1 MSNVLCKTNQEIPQD
16 MLLGNLLFTNL
27 IDMQIADSDLSA
39 IFQKNNIPERYVKKI
54 SPSDAFRRA
63 SASIKNRIMYIT
75 ATNGNGN
82 DKVRV
87 EIDEIKS
94 DVDSIKRIIGIKR
107 VNEVSEDITY
117 EPMGEIIFNRAGGT
131 CVATP
136 YLVPGDA
143 DYQQFRDLCDE
154 VENKYSEWSVYH
166 NKDTVRN
173 IINRI
178 IADTHP
184 VNLMPTGL
192 CKFVPSGST
201 DLLYHLKEALSDM
214 SLYRAKTS
222 NGGDNIM
229 EIIPVIDTEEQR
241 ALIEKNFT
249 AEITEELFG
258 FTQELKE
265 VLSKKQ
271 TLSTRTATAY
281 VEKFNVLRNK
291 AKEYESLLGI
301 YVDSIYQQITDSL
314 ALVDDNVED
323 ATE

>member
-27 IDMQIADSDLSA
+27 IDMKIPASDLTG
-39 IFQKNNIPERYVKKI
+39 IFKSNNIPEHYVKDI
-54 SPSDAFRRA
+54 SQADAFRRA
-63 SASIKNRIMYIT
+63 SSSIKNRVMYIT
-75 ATNGNGN
+75 AVNGSGN
-82 DKVRV
+82 DKVHV

-94 DVDSIKRIIGIKR
+94 DIDSIKRIIGVKR

-131 CVATP
+131 CTATP
-136 YLVPGDA
+136 YLVPGDT

-154 VENKYSEWSVYH
+154 VENKYADWSVYH

-178 IADTHP
+178 ISDTHP

-192 CKFVPSGST
+192 CKFIPQPST
-201 DLLYHLKEALSDM
+201 DLLYHLKDALGEM
-214 SLYRAKTS
+214 SSYGT
-222 NGGDNIM
+222 GGRNIM
-229 EIIPVIDTEEQR
+229 EVIPVIDTEEQR
-241 ALIEKNFT
+241 QLVEKNFT
-249 AEITEELFG
+249 AEITDELFG

-265 VLSKKQ
+265 VLTKRQ
-271 TLSTRTATAY
+271 TLSVRSATAY
-281 VEKFNVLRNK
+281 IDKFNLLKQK

-301 YVDSIYQQITDSL
+301 YVTSIHQQITESL
-314 ALVDDNVED
+314 ELVDAN
-323 ATE
+323 TETDDE